1 MFTKVAISKKTNVI
15 YCLANFGLT
24 LSAWRLSCSIAACTG
39 NRLESTNFGWIPS
52 MVSAFRTTT
61 SMSQYVS
68 HSFCCFIENNHTWV
82 YLELS
87 LEPCLAHNLKQTDE
101 EESNSDPYPRSSLS
115 QPLCHCNNLQTDWK
129 RFYVLILIKRDW
141 VCFYWK
147 LRLIFSFF
155 HSYISATLDSW
166 CLIFLIF
173 VL

>member
-52 MVSAFRTTT
+52 MLSAFYTTT
-61 SMSQYVS
+61 CMSQYVN

-101 EESNSDPYPRSSLS
+101 EESNSDPHPRSSLS

-141 VCFYWK
+141 ACFYWI
-147 LRLIFSFF
+147 LRFIRFSFF
-155 HSYISATLDSW
+155 PLIYFCDSW